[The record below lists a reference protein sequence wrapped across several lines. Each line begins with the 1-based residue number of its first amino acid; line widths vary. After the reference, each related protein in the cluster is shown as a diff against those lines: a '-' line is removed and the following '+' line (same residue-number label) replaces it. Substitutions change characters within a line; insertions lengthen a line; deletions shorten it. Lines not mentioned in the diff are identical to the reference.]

1 MSDAEERM
9 ILDDKNEDPTERN
22 SRCTEEV
29 TNADLFSLLKTYM
42 NDKLKGI
49 EKTFSDTTDSLA
61 KKVRKTENSFK
72 FKGNQLQF
80 ELNTDIHSAIKFIVS
95 DRKSKAVSVLEG
107 SITKLKK
114 RNKLIRIADK
124 SEGGWKTVEEYL
136 SDEVASDSEDEK
148 RIRASDNRAV
158 RKIKSVRKDGKV
170 NRKRATE
177 AAGAPSQSVHNG
189 GNFPYTVQ
197 PFRSVGAVATA
208 PSNSKANDQCFRCS
222 GYRHWARDCGKKTN
236 TCSQTLGVP
245 RGAAV

>member
-9 ILDDKNEDPTERN
+9 LLDDKNEDPTERN

-29 TNADLFSLLKTYM
+29 TRADLFSLLKIYM

-49 EKTFSDTTDSLA
+49 EKSLSDTTDRLA

-72 FKGNQLQF
+72 FKGNQLHF
-80 ELNTDIHSAIKFIVS
+80 ELNTDISEDIHSAIKFIVS
-95 DRKSKAVSVLEG
+95 DRKSKAVSILEG

-114 RNKLIRIADK
+114 RNKLVRIADK
-124 SEGGWKTVEEYL
+124 SEGGWKTVEEYM

-148 RIRASDNRAV
+148 RIRAADNRAV
-158 RKIKSVRKDGKV
+158 RKIKSVRKDGKI
-170 NRKRATE
+170 NRKRPAE

-189 GNFPYTVQ
+189 GNFSYTAQ

-208 PSNSKANDQCFRCS
+208 
-222 GYRHWARDCGKKTN
+222 RHSSVKLKGK
-236 TCSQTLGVP
+236 
-245 RGAAV
+245 